1 MSWICHLMWLQG
13 ATTACHSIQKVCPIL
28 FDYCAS
34 CIVGQRCYYFVDIA
48 TSEQSAEQV
57 VSRCDGV
64 STLFYFHCSLDVIFY
79 EMSYMHT
86 KHTLLDAYMAL
97 IVMFYFHAYREM
109 QNKCF
114 SCNNTDCDFK
124 NGLSSLK
131 NSLQRRLLLPLT
143 ID

>member
-1 MSWICHLMWLQG
+1 MWSQG
-13 ATTACHSIQKVCPIL
+13 ATAACHSIQTVCAVL

-34 CIVGQRCYYFVDIA
+34 CIAGQRCYYFVDIA

-57 VSRCDGV
+57 VSHCDGV
-64 STLFYFHCSLDVIFY
+64 STLFYFHCSFDITIY
-79 EMSYMHT
+79 ETSYAYQAHT
-86 KHTLLDAYMAL
+86 PRYIQYMAL
-97 IVMFYFHAYREM
+97 IVMFHFHAYREM